1 MATQRTSFNKLQRDR
16 DKQEK
21 AAAKRDRRQSRATA
35 TDEDHVLG
43 DTPATTGNEPSAQEL
58 LDQVEKVHQQFDAG
72 DIDFETYENTKT
84 LLLSQLPVD

>member
-21 AAAKRDRRQSRATA
+21 AAAKRDRRQNRSAA
-35 TDEDHVLG
+35 ADQPSPDHIA
-43 DTPATTGNEPSAQEL
+43 PTGNEPSAQEL
-58 LDQVEKVHQQFDAG
+58 LDEVEKIHRQFDAG
-72 DIDFETYENTKT
+72 VIDFETYENTKT

>member
-35 TDEDHVLG
+35 TDEDPALG
-43 DTPATTGNEPSAQEL
+43 ADAPAGNGRSAQEL
-58 LDQVEKVHQQFDAG
+58 LDEVEKVHRQFDDG
-72 DIDFETYENTKT
+72 LIDFETYEDKKT

>member
-21 AAAKRDRRQSRATA
+21 AAAKRDRRQTRATA
-35 TDEDHVLG
+35 TDEEQALG
-43 DTPATTGNEPSAQEL
+43 DVVPAGNVPSAQEL
-58 LDQVEKVHQQFDAG
+58 LDEVEKVHRQFDDG
-72 DIDFETYENTKT
+72 LIDFETYEDKKT

>member
-35 TDEDHVLG
+35 TDEDQAPG
-43 DTPATTGNEPSAQEL
+43 DTPATGNAPSAQEL
-58 LDQVEKVHQQFDAG
+58 LDQGEKVHRQFDAG
-72 DIDFETYENTKT
+72 YIDFETYENTKT

>member
-21 AAAKRDRRQSRATA
+21 AAAKRDRRQARATA
-35 TDEDHVLG
+35 TDADEPLSAV
-43 DTPATTGNEPSAQEL
+43 TPTGNEPSAQEL
-58 LDQVEKVHQQFDAG
+58 LDEVEKVHRQFDAG
-72 DIDFETYENTKT
+72 VIDFETYENTKT

>member
-35 TDEDHVLG
+35 TEEEQPLG
-43 DTPATTGNEPSAQEL
+43 AVARSPGTCRAPKSCSTRWRRSIVNSTTAM
-58 LDQVEKVHQQFDAG
+58 
-72 DIDFETYENTKT
+72 IDFETYEDKKT

>member
-35 TDEDHVLG
+35 TDEELEIG
-43 DTPATTGNEPSAQEL
+43 ATPGPADAPSAQEL
-58 LDQVEKVHQQFDAG
+58 LDEVEKVHRQFDAG

>member
-35 TDEDHVLG
+35 TDEEQALG
-43 DTPATTGNEPSAQEL
+43 ETPATGNEPSAQEL
-58 LDQVEKVHQQFDAG
+58 LDEVEKVHRQFDAG

>member
-35 TDEDHVLG
+35 TDEEQPDGAAL
-43 DTPATTGNEPSAQEL
+43 PTGNERSAQEL
-58 LDQVEKVHQQFDAG
+58 LDEVEKIHRQFDAG
-72 DIDFETYENTKT
+72 DIDFETYEDRKT

>member
-35 TDEDHVLG
+35 TDDAPSLDAVA
-43 DTPATTGNEPSAQEL
+43 PTGNEPSAQEL
-58 LDQVEKVHQQFDAG
+58 LDEVEKVHRQFDAG
-72 DIDFETYENTKT
+72 VIDFETYENTKT

>member
-35 TDEDHVLG
+35 SDEDG
-43 DTPATTGNEPSAQEL
+43 APGTTPTTGNEPSAQEL
-58 LDQVEKVHQQFDAG
+58 LDQVEKVHRQFDAG

>member
-21 AAAKRDRRQSRATA
+21 AAAKRDRRQSRATD
-35 TDEDHVLG
+35 TDDEQALG
-43 DTPATTGNEPSAQEL
+43 ADAPTGTVRSAQEL
-58 LDQVEKVHQQFDAG
+58 LEEVEKVHRQFDDG
-72 DIDFETYENTKT
+72 LIDFETYEDKKT

>member
-35 TDEDHVLG
+35 TDQEEPLAAV
-43 DTPATTGNEPSAQEL
+43 PPTGNEPSAQEL
-58 LDQVEKVHQQFDAG
+58 LDEVEKVHRQFDAG
-72 DIDFETYENTKT
+72 VIDFETYENTKT
-84 LLLSQLPVD
+84 SLLSQLPVD

>member
-35 TDEDHVLG
+35 TEEEQPLG
-43 DTPATTGNEPSAQEL
+43 AEPVAGNVPSAQEL
-58 LDQVEKVHQQFDAG
+58 LDEVEKVHRQFDDG
-72 DIDFETYENTKT
+72 MIDFETYEDKKT

>member
-35 TDEDHVLG
+35 TDEDQAVG
-43 DTPATTGNEPSAQEL
+43 TVAPTGNEPSAQEL
-58 LDQVEKVHQQFDAG
+58 LDEVEKIHRQFDAG
-72 DIDFETYENTKT
+72 DIDFETYEDKKT

>member
-35 TDEDHVLG
+35 TDEDQPLG
-43 DTPATTGNEPSAQEL
+43 EAPTGNERSAQEL
-58 LDQVEKVHQQFDAG
+58 LDEVEKVHRQFDDG
-72 DIDFETYENTKT
+72 LIDFETYEDKKT

>member
-21 AAAKRDRRQSRATA
+21 AAAKRDRRQSKATA
-35 TDEDHVLG
+35 PDEDEASAAVA
-43 DTPATTGNEPSAQEL
+43 PTGNEPSAQEL
-58 LDQVEKVHQQFDAG
+58 LDEVEKVHRQFDAG
-72 DIDFETYENTKT
+72 VIDFETYENTKT

>member
-35 TDEDHVLG
+35 TDEEQPDG
-43 DTPATTGNEPSAQEL
+43 AAAPTGNERSAQEL
-58 LDQVEKVHQQFDAG
+58 LDEVEKIHRQFDAG
-72 DIDFETYENTKT
+72 DIDFETYEDRKT

>member
-21 AAAKRDRRQSRATA
+21 AAAKRDRRQSKAT
-35 TDEDHVLG
+35 TPEQDEASAPVA
-43 DTPATTGNEPSAQEL
+43 PTGNEPSAQEL
-58 LDQVEKVHQQFDAG
+58 LDEVEKVHRQFDAG
-72 DIDFETYENTKT
+72 VIDFETYENTKT

>member
-35 TDEDHVLG
+35 TDEEQPLG
-43 DTPATTGNEPSAQEL
+43 AAAPTGQRAAAPRNCWMRSRRSTASSTTA
-58 LDQVEKVHQQFDAG
+58 
-72 DIDFETYENTKT
+72 
-84 LLLSQLPVD
+84 

>member
-21 AAAKRDRRQSRATA
+21 AAAKRDRRQNRAAGTEEEPIEGA
-35 TDEDHVLG
+35 PVI
-43 DTPATTGNEPSAQEL
+43 GNVRSAQEL
-58 LDQVEKVHQQFDAG
+58 LDEVEKVHRQFDDG
-72 DIDFETYENTKT
+72 MIDFETYEDKKT

>member
-21 AAAKRDRRQSRATA
+21 AAAKRDRRQSRSTA
-35 TDEDHVLG
+35 TDEEQPLADASVK
-43 DTPATTGNEPSAQEL
+43 GNEPSAQEL
-58 LDQVEKVHQQFDAG
+58 LDEVEKVHRQFDAG
-72 DIDFETYENTKT
+72 DIDFETYEDKKT

>member
-35 TDEDHVLG
+35 TDEEQPDG
-43 DTPATTGNEPSAQEL
+43 ATAPTGNERSAQEL
-58 LDQVEKVHQQFDAG
+58 LDEVEKIHRQFDAG
-72 DIDFETYENTKT
+72 DIDFETYEDRKT

>member
-35 TDEDHVLG
+35 TDEEQPLG
-43 DTPATTGNEPSAQEL
+43 AAPTGNEPSAQEL
-58 LDQVEKVHQQFDAG
+58 LDEVEKVHRQFDDG
-72 DIDFETYENTKT
+72 LIDFETYEDKKT

>member
-35 TDEDHVLG
+35 TDEDAAVG
-43 DTPATTGNEPSAQEL
+43 PVAPTGNAPSAQEL
-58 LDQVEKVHQQFDAG
+58 LDEVEKIHRQFDAG
-72 DIDFETYENTKT
+72 DIDFETYEDKKT

>member
-21 AAAKRDRRQSRATA
+21 AAAKRDRRQSRASA
-35 TDEDHVLG
+35 TDDVESSSN
-43 DTPATTGNEPSAQEL
+43 PAPTGNERSAQDL
-58 LDQVEKVHQQFDAG
+58 LDEVEKIHKQFDAG
-72 DIDFETYENTKT
+72 MIDFETYEDRKT

>member
-21 AAAKRDRRQSRATA
+21 AAAKRDRRQSRATV
-35 TDEDHVLG
+35 TDEDQPLG
-43 DTPATTGNEPSAQEL
+43 ATPATGNEPSAQEL
-58 LDQVEKVHQQFDAG
+58 LDEVEKIHKQFDAG
-72 DIDFETYENTKT
+72 VIDFETYEDKKT

>member
-35 TDEDHVLG
+35 TDQEESPDAVA
-43 DTPATTGNEPSAQEL
+43 PTGNEPSAQEL
-58 LDQVEKVHQQFDAG
+58 LDEVEKVHRQFDAG

>member
-35 TDEDHVLG
+35 PDQEDPLAAVA
-43 DTPATTGNEPSAQEL
+43 PTGNEPSAQEL
-58 LDQVEKVHQQFDAG
+58 LDEVEKVHRQFDAG
-72 DIDFETYENTKT
+72 VIDFETYENTKT

>member
-35 TDEDHVLG
+35 PEEEDPL
-43 DTPATTGNEPSAQEL
+43 ATAPPTGNEPSAQEL
-58 LDQVEKVHQQFDAG
+58 LDEVEKVHQQFDAG
-72 DIDFETYENTKT
+72 VIDFETYENTKT

>member
-35 TDEDHVLG
+35 TDEDPALG
-43 DTPATTGNEPSAQEL
+43 ADAPTGNVRSAQEL
-58 LDQVEKVHQQFDAG
+58 LDEVEKVHRQFDDG
-72 DIDFETYENTKT
+72 LIDFETYEDKKT

>member
-21 AAAKRDRRQSRATA
+21 AAAKRDRRQSRATD
-35 TDEDHVLG
+35 TDEEQALG
-43 DTPATTGNEPSAQEL
+43 ADAPTGTERSAQEL
-58 LDQVEKVHQQFDAG
+58 LEEVEKVHRQFDDG
-72 DIDFETYENTKT
+72 LIDFETYEDKKT